1 MDYFFYCYRERK
13 DIYDY
18 YFVEVLCLIYEE
30 AEYQYKSISIYNN
43 DYITNNG
50 YDGDIDQENLVIDS
64 ICTHNIAGIIQ
75 ESCNDIDIYSEKI
88 KEYEKQFDI
97 SKLIPY
103 EYSEDVDP
111 SELKLEQ
118 VLLDVQNI
126 ERRKEEALGQ
136 GLLDF
141 VQVMRSYIKVEWKN
155 ISKKEFYKK
164 RLSRKLVYRIR
175 KEWLEIFG
183 TIIDYLPC
191 C

>member
-1 MDYFFYCYRERK
+1 
-13 DIYDY
+13 
-18 YFVEVLCLIYEE
+18 
-30 AEYQYKSISIYNN
+30 
-43 DYITNNG
+43 
-50 YDGDIDQENLVIDS
+50 
-64 ICTHNIAGIIQ
+64 GIIQ

-126 ERRKEEALGQ
+126 ERRKEEALDQ

-155 ISKKEFYKK
+155 IS
-164 RLSRKLVYRIR
+164 
-175 KEWLEIFG
+175 
-183 TIIDYLPC
+183 
-191 C
+191 

>member
-1 MDYFFYCYRERK
+1 M
-13 DIYDY
+13 I
-18 YFVEVLCLIYEE
+18 L
-30 AEYQYKSISIYNN
+30 ISI
-43 DYITNNG
+43 
-50 YDGDIDQENLVIDS
+50 QK
-64 ICTHNIAGIIQ
+64 
-75 ESCNDIDIYSEKI
+75 KI

-126 ERRKEEALGQ
+126 ERRKEEALDQ